1 MKKSIIRFLSLA
13 LALVMVLALCAC
25 GGETQQGP
33 GPAENPN
40 TEAPATEPADDG
52 GNEPAGDEP
61 SGGDNEPAGEASG
74 TFKLGGIG
82 PMTGGAAQY
91 GMAAMTGA
99 QIAVDEINAL
109 GGPVQFEFKAEDD
122 VNVTDTA
129 INAYGRL
136 KDWGMQVLVGCV
148 TTTPCISVAQEA
160 NTDRIF
166 ALTPSASSTDVTA
179 GRDNMFQMCFTDPNQ
194 GLSGAEYIKTN
205 FPDAKIAVIYKND
218 DAYSVG
224 IRDAFAGQMGDSIVY
239 EGTFTDDTQTD
250 FSVQVAAAKDAGAD
264 VVYLPMYYQPATVI
278 LNQAKAIGY
287 APTFIG
293 VDGMDGIL
301 DQENFDASLAEGVLV
316 MSPFAASST
325 DELTVNFVAEYQK
338 RMGQLPNQFAAD
350 GYDCVYAIYN
360 AIQAAG
366 LTADMSTADICEALI
381 ATFTS
386 DSFSYSGLTGQGMTW
401 STNGEVTKLP
411 MAFLIKDGVYTTP

>member
-1 MKKSIIRFLSLA
+1 MKMKKTLA
-13 LALVMVLALCAC
+13 LLLAVCMMVSVLAGC
-25 GGETQQGP
+25 GGNKEAAAP
-33 GPAENPN
+33 
-40 TEAPATEPADDG
+40 TEAPTEEATAPVEENAG
-52 GNEPAGDEP
+52 GENTGA
-61 SGGDNEPAGEASG
+61 ASG

-109 GGPVQFEFKAEDD
+109 GGPVQFEFRAEDD
-122 VNVTDTA
+122 VNVADTA
-129 INAYGRL
+129 VNAYNTL
-136 KDWGMQVLVGCV
+136 KDWGMQILVGAV
-148 TTTPCISVAQEA
+148 TTTPCISVSAEA
-160 NTDRIF
+160 YNDRIF
-166 ALTPSASSTDVTA
+166 CLTPSASSTDVTA
-179 GRDNMFQMCFTDPNQ
+179 GKDNMFQMCFTDPNQ
-194 GLSGAEYIKTN
+194 GLSGAQYITEN
-205 FPDAKIAVIYKND
+205 FPDAKVAVIYKND

-224 IRDAFAGQMGDSIVY
+224 IRDAFVGAMGDAVVY
-239 EGTFTDDTQTD
+239 EGTFTEDTQTD
-250 FSVQVAAAKDAGAD
+250 FSVQVTAAQAAGAD

-278 LNQAKAIGY
+278 LTYAKSIGY

-301 DQENFDASLAEGVLV
+301 DQEGFDASLAEGVLV
-316 MSPFAASST
+316 MSPFAATST
-325 DELTVNFVAEYQK
+325 DELTVKFVEEYQN

-360 AIQAAG
+360 ALQAVG
-366 LTADMSTADICEALI
+366 CTADMSNEELCDALI
-381 ATFTS
+381 STFTS

-401 STNGEVTKLP
+401 STVGEVTKLP